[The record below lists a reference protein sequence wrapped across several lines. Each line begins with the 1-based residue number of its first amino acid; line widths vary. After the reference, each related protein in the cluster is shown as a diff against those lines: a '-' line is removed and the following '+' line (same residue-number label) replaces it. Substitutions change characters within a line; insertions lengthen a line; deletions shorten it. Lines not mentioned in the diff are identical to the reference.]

1 MKKLLFLVLLT
12 GCHKPAGL
20 PFYQTADRTPEWI
33 TPGAP
38 EFARIHRVADFSLVD
53 QDGAGQGWC
62 EVSPVGLRGA
72 PCGGDDGA
80 SRQIQTTPTPRTT
93 PSRGK
98 KAKAAR

>member
-38 EFARIHRVADFSLVD
+38 EFAVESGIHPI
-53 QDGAGQGWC
+53 
-62 EVSPVGLRGA
+62 SPSNF
-72 PCGGDDGA
+72 D
-80 SRQIQTTPTPRTT
+80 
-93 PSRGK
+93 
-98 KAKAAR
+98 